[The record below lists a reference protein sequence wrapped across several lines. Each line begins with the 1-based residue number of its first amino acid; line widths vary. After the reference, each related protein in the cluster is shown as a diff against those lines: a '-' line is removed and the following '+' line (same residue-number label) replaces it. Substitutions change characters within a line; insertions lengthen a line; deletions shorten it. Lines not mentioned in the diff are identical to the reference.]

1 MKNETKGK
9 SANKDR
15 LSLNLAIL
23 GGGRACKFFLE
34 LMQNHSYNH
43 LDIQIAGVCDI
54 NPDAEGLHYAR
65 EMGVF
70 TTDSLDELLG
80 LEGLDGVLEL
90 TGSREVL
97 MELMRL
103 RPKGLG
109 VIEHNIGKILRDIFM
124 KDQEL
129 RTSMNEALLGKMAA
143 DFFIQQ
149 ANERISIINKDFEII
164 EANEAYLKAAGRT
177 RDEVIGAHCYEISHG
192 LSAPCSSAQAG
203 LGCPLLDTLRT
214 GESAHVLHEHT
225 FSAKEPTY
233 CDLVTYPLRDQN
245 GEVVRVIEVGRDLTE
260 ELSHRWET
268 RVREIESNLKQ
279 IIQEDRLISL
289 GKLVASS
296 VHEINN
302 PIQGLLTFSH
312 LMEDMLRDKE
322 PSAKDLDDFR
332 EYLSLMSGELVRC
345 GDIISGLLSFSR
357 QSSMEY
363 IDIDL
368 NEILQEVV
376 SLTHHKME
384 LQQIQAEAAYH
395 PAPVIINGD
404 VNQMQQ
410 CFLNLIF
417 NAIEAMPEGGHLSIQ
432 CELNDTQRKAVVK
445 IGDTGVGI
453 PESETDHIFDPF
465 FTTKQE
471 GEGTGMGLS
480 IVYGIV
486 RNHGGNIR
494 VDSREGAGTT
504 FVMAFPARQSS
515 MQSEGEDG

>member
-1 MKNETKGK
+1 MTHETTGK
-9 SANKDR
+9 SAAEER
-15 LSLNLAIL
+15 LSLKLAIL

-43 LDIQIAGVCDI
+43 LDIEIAGVCDI
-54 NPDAEGLHYAR
+54 NPDAEGLCYAR
-65 EMGVF
+65 ELGVY
-70 TTDSLDELLG
+70 TTDSLEKLLA
-80 LEGLDGVLEL
+80 LKGLDGVMEL
-90 TGSREVL
+90 TGSRDVL
-97 MELMRL
+97 MELIRL

-109 VIEHNIGKILRDIFM
+109 VIEHNIGKILRNIFM
-124 KDQEL
+124 RDREL
-129 RTSMNEALLGKMAA
+129 RTSMNEAVLGKMAA
-143 DFFIQQ
+143 DFFMQQ
-149 ANERISIINKDFEII
+149 SNERISILNADFEII
-164 EANEAYLKAAGRT
+164 EANEAYLKSAGKT
-177 RDEVIGAHCYEISHG
+177 KDEVIGAHCYEISHG

-233 CDLVTYPLRDQN
+233 CDLVTYPLRDQK
-245 GEVVRVIEVGRDLTE
+245 GEVVRVIEVGRDLTD
-260 ELSHRWET
+260 ELAHRWEN
-268 RVREIESNLKQ
+268 RVREIENNLKQ

-312 LMEDMLRDKE
+312 LMEDMLRDRE
-322 PSAKDLDDFR
+322 PSAQELDEFR
-332 EYLSLMSGELVRC
+332 EYLSLMSGELARC

-357 QSSMEY
+357 QTGMEY
-363 IDIDL
+363 ADIEL
-368 NEILQEVV
+368 NEILQQVV
-376 SLTHHKME
+376 LLTRHKME
-384 LQQIQAEAAYH
+384 LQQIQVEAAYH
-395 PAPVIINGD
+395 PVPVIIYGD

-432 CELNDTQRKAVVK
+432 CELNHAQSKAVVK

-453 PESETDHIFDPF
+453 PESERGHIFDPF

-486 RNHGGNIR
+486 RNHGGTIR

-504 FVMAFPARQSS
+504 FVMVFPLCQSS
-515 MQSEGEDG
+515 MQTESEDG